1 MTGTGARDANVQ
13 APKPLTRSMKLMG
26 ALFLTL
32 SAATPASSVFV
43 ILPDVLAQ
51 AGTGALIS
59 MAVAGVIAVC
69 VAQVYAELGS
79 AFPLAGGEYAIVG
92 RILGPLTG
100 FVVLGLNLVNSLLAT
115 AVLALGVSEYLGAA
129 IPGLQPLP
137 TALVVIWG
145 SALLG
150 VLNIRTN
157 ALVTGA
163 FVAVEI
169 AALGVLTVLGFMHP
183 ARSPM
188 ELLAHPQGLLGGA
201 LTPTPMAAIGLAV
214 TVAIF
219 AYDGYGS
226 AVYFGEEMHEAP
238 RKIGRAI
245 IAALIIVMVSEL
257 LPLVAVLTG
266 APDLAG
272 LLGSRNIFG
281 GFVTSVGGAGLGAVL
296 SVGVGMA
303 IINAVIALVLL
314 TSRQLYSTGRD
325 QTWGGAVSALMAR
338 VHPRFG
344 SPWAATLATGLFA
357 SGLCF
362 VPLKLLLI
370 ATGAGVA
377 VIYSTLSIAAL
388 MGRASKRTDHA
399 PFRMRGFPIAPV
411 VALIALIAVMWSSWR
426 DPAEGRPGLIA
437 AIGVAMVSAVYFL
450 LVLQRRGWVLRGP
463 EET

>member
-1 MTGTGARDANVQ
+1 
-13 APKPLTRSMKLMG
+13 MKLLG

-43 ILPDVLAQ
+43 ILPDVLTQ

-59 MAVAGVIAVC
+59 MGIAGLIAIC

-79 AFPLAGGEYAIVG
+79 AFPLAGGEYAIAG

-100 FVVLGLNLVNSLLAT
+100 FIVLGLNLVNSLLAT

-169 AALGVLTVLGFMHP
+169 GALAVLAVLGFMHP
-183 ARSPM
+183 ARSPLD
-188 ELLAHPQGLLGGA
+188 LLMHPQGLAGGG
-201 LTPTPMAAIGLAV
+201 LTPAPLAAIGLAV

-226 AVYFGEEMHEAP
+226 AVYFGEELQEAP
-238 RKIGRAI
+238 KKIGRAI
-245 IAALIIVMVSEL
+245 IAALLIVMLAEL
-257 LPLVAVLTG
+257 IPLVAVLTG
-266 APDLAG
+266 APDLAV

-281 GFVTSVGGAGLGAVL
+281 GFVASAGGSTLGTVL
-296 SVGVGMA
+296 SVGVGLA
-303 IINAVIALVLL
+303 IINAVIALVLM
-314 TSRQLYSTGRD
+314 TGRQLYSTGRD
-325 QTWGGAVSALMAR
+325 QTWGSAVSALMAR
-338 VHPRFG
+338 VQSRFG
-344 SPWAATLATGLFA
+344 SPWAATLATGAFA
-357 SGLCF
+357 SALVL

-377 VIYSTLSIAAL
+377 VIYSFLCIATLA
-388 MGRASKRTDHA
+388 GRVSKRTAHA
-399 PFRMRGFPIAPV
+399 PFRMRGFPLAPV
-411 VALIALIAVMWSSWR
+411 LALVALIGVMWSSWQ
-426 DPAEGRPGLIA
+426 DPAEGRAGLIA
-437 AIGVAMVSAVYFL
+437 AIGVAVVSAAYFL

-463 EET
+463 EDGGA